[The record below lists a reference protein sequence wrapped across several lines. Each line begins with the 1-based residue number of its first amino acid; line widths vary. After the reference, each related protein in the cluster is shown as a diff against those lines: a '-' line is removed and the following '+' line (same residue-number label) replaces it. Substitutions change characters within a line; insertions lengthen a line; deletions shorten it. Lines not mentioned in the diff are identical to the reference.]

1 MQEFLKTISETDL
14 ILNADGS
21 VYHLHLLPHQIADDI
36 IVVGDPERVPLV
48 SKYFDSIEYKVHKR
62 EFVTHTGY
70 IDDQKITVIS
80 SGIGTDNVD
89 IVINELYA
97 LANIN
102 LKTRELN
109 TTHKSLNIIRIGTS
123 GAVQKDVDVD
133 SFFISKA
140 AIGIDAL
147 NDFYNFNQ
155 TETDSEICENLKTY
169 LNIQTLPYFAHCS
182 VELFNKFSENLGLKT
197 QSGLTLTCPG
207 FYAPQGRVINY
218 SVKNNQFL
226 QKLTDYN
233 FDCVKLSNLEMETA
247 GWYAFSNILGFNCI
261 SLNAILANRTLNQF
275 SQNPDKQIDMLI
287 RWALQVISG
296 ER

>member
-1 MQEFLKTISETDL
+1 MPISATDL
-14 ILNADGS
+14 ILNSDGS

-48 SKYFDSIEYKVHKR
+48 SKYFDSIEYQIHKR
-62 EFVTHTGY
+62 EFVTHTGF
-70 IDDQKITVIS
+70 IDDHRITVIS

-97 LANIN
+97 LANID
-102 LKTRELN
+102 LKTREVN
-109 TTHKSLNIIRIGTS
+109 KIHKQLNIIRIGTS
-123 GAVQKDVDVD
+123 GGIQTDVAVD

-155 TETDSEICENLKTY
+155 SETDNEICKNLKTY
-169 LNIQTLPYFAHCS
+169 LSIQTLPYFAHCS
-182 VELFNKFSENLGLKT
+182 EELFSKFSENSGLNT
-197 QSGLTLTCPG
+197 QFGLTLTCPG
-207 FYAPQGRVINY
+207 FYAPQGRIINY

-226 QKLTDYN
+226 QQLTDYN

-247 GWYAFSNILGFNCI
+247 GWYAFSALFGFKCL

-275 SQNPDKQIDMLI
+275 SQNPEKQIDKLI
-287 RWALQVISG
+287 RWTLQVITS
-296 ER
+296 